1 MGLQLQPYFILLKS
15 FLPNYYVWLKPII
28 WYNNLVNIQNGGR
41 ELGKNKKASSS
52 KRLKYDIWLIL
63 PLILVISIVP
73 LIVYLKIVPVDDIL
87 LIFTNGKENFD
98 FFSYFKMQWLLI
110 ITLLGAIYYIARY
123 FLSENVLIRKTKN
136 YYLMG
141 AYILFALISTLF
153 AQYKGVAL
161 MGFVDRYEGL
171 FVLTAY
177 IALTF
182 LAFNSIDNEK
192 QLKSILIALGVSSL
206 LMTLLGLTQFVDK
219 DFFMS
224 EVGKNL
230 ILPGRYEH
238 IADGLNFT
246 FAGSR
251 TVYGT
256 LYNINYVGV
265 YMSLV
270 FAVSSTL
277 AILLKT
283 DKFKLFFILTSLASF
298 LMLLGS
304 RSRAGMFSIAVYALL
319 AIVFFRTQIRT
330 RWKSFLGIIIAV
342 VVVFFGVNTARDG
355 YYTNILKAGLNSLK
369 AVHEAD
375 FKDIVLDENTATI
388 KFKDYSLKIAAENVG
403 FQFYDENDAL
413 LETTYAENVYKVVT
427 EPYNKHTFT
436 LKTMEERYVILD
448 STIVTNRG
456 GRVIRFVVDD
466 NTEMKV
472 LGYRGEFLD
481 DIKAPSF
488 GFEGREQMASNR
500 GYIWSR
506 SIPMLKDTLL
516 WGHGPDTYALHFPN
530 NDYVGKFLG
539 FSDIN
544 MVVDKP
550 HNMYLQIAI
559 NTGVTSL
566 IAFVGLVAV
575 YIIDSFKLYFNR
587 KEYSGFMDVAGLGIL
602 MAVIVYLFT
611 GLSNDSIV
619 SVAPV
624 FWILLG
630 SGMAVNYKLK
640 EGNQK

>member
-1 MGLQLQPYFILLKS
+1 MGK
-15 FLPNYYVWLKPII
+15 
-28 WYNNLVNIQNGGR
+28 
-41 ELGKNKKASSS
+41 KNKTSSS
-52 KRLKYDIWLIL
+52 KKLKYDLAL
-63 PLILVISIVP
+63 VVPLILVISIVP
-73 LIVYLKIVPVDDIL
+73 LIVYLKIVPVDDVML
-87 LIFTNGKENFD
+87 LFTNGKENFD

-110 ITLLGAIYYIARY
+110 ITLLGSIYYAVRA
-123 FLSENVLIRKTKN
+123 FLSENVLIRKTKS
-136 YYLMG
+136 YYLMA
-141 AYILFALISTLF
+141 AYLVFALLSTLF
-153 AQYKGVAL
+153 AEYKSVAL
-161 MGFVDRYEGL
+161 TGFVDRYEGL
-171 FVLTAY
+171 FVLAAY

-182 LAFNSIDNEK
+182 LAFNTIDNER
-192 QLKSILIALGVSSL
+192 QLKSILVALGISSL
-206 LMTLLGLTQFVDK
+206 LMTILGLTQFMDK
-219 DFFMS
+219 DFFMTDF
-224 EVGKNL
+224 GKRL

-238 IADGLNFT
+238 IADELNFT

-270 FAVSSTL
+270 FAVNSTL
-277 AILLKT
+277 AILLKS
-283 DKFKLFFILTSLASF
+283 DKYKLFFILTSLASF

-319 AIVFFRTQIRT
+319 ALIFFRTQIRT
-330 RWKSFLGIIIAV
+330 RWKSFLGIIVALAL
-342 VVVFFGVNTARDG
+342 VFFGVNTARDG
-355 YYTNILKAGLNSLK
+355 YYTNILKAGLNSLTT
-369 AVHEAD
+369 VHEAD
-375 FKDIVLDENTATI
+375 FKDIVLEDNTATI
-388 KFKDYSLKIAAENVG
+388 QFKDYSLKIAAEESG
-403 FQFYDENDAL
+403 FQFYDENNNL
-413 LETTYAENVYKVVT
+413 LKTTFADNVYKVAD

-436 LKTMEERYVILD
+436 LKTMEERYIILD

-456 GRVIRFVVDD
+456 GRNIRFVVDD
-466 NTEMKV
+466 DTKIKV

-506 SIPMLKDTLL
+506 SIPMLKDTIL

-530 NDYVGKFLG
+530 NDFVGKFLG

-559 NTGVTSL
+559 NTGLTSL
-566 IAFVGLVAV
+566 VAFLGLVGA
-575 YIIDSFKLYFNR
+575 YIIDSFKLYLNR
-587 KEYSGFMDVAGLGIL
+587 KEYLGFIDVAGLGIL

-611 GLSNDSIV
+611 GLTNDSIV

-630 SGMAVNYKLK
+630 SGMAVNYKLR
-640 EGNQK
+640 EENQK

>member
-1 MGLQLQPYFILLKS
+1 MK
-15 FLPNYYVWLKPII
+15 
-28 WYNNLVNIQNGGR
+28 
-41 ELGKNKKASSS
+41 LGKKNKSSSS
-52 KRLKYDIWLIL
+52 KKLKYDLAL
-63 PLILVISIVP
+63 VAPLILVISIVP
-73 LIVYLKIVPVDDIL
+73 LIVYLKIVPVDNVM

-110 ITLLGAIYYIARY
+110 ITLLGSIYYVVRA
-123 FLSENVLIRKTKN
+123 FLSENVLIRKTKS
-136 YYLMG
+136 YYLMA
-141 AYILFALISTLF
+141 AYLGFALLSTLF
-153 AQYKGVAL
+153 AEYKGVAL
-161 MGFVDRYEGL
+161 TGFVDRYEGL
-171 FVLTAY
+171 FVLAAY

-182 LAFNSIDNEK
+182 LAFNTIDNEK
-192 QLKSILIALGVSSL
+192 QLKSVLVALGISSL
-206 LMTLLGLTQFVDK
+206 LMTVLGLTQFIDK
-219 DFFMS
+219 DFFMTDL
-224 EVGKNL
+224 GKRL

-238 IADGLNFT
+238 IADELNFT

-277 AILLKT
+277 AILLRS
-283 DKFKLFFILTSLASF
+283 DKYKLFFILTSLASF

-319 AIVFFRTQIRT
+319 ALIFFRTQIRM
-330 RWKSFLGIIIAV
+330 RWKSFLGIIVAV
-342 VVVFFGVNTARDG
+342 VLVFFGVNTARDG
-355 YYTNILKAGLNSLK
+355 YYTNILKAGLNSLNT
-369 AVHEAD
+369 VHEAD
-375 FKDIVLDENTATI
+375 FKDIVLDDNTATI
-388 KFKDYSLKIAAENVG
+388 QFNDYSLKIAAEENG
-403 FQFYDENDAL
+403 FQFYDENNNL
-413 LETTYAENVYKVVT
+413 LETTFAENVYKVVDD
-427 EPYNKHTFT
+427 PYNKHTFT

-448 STIVTNRG
+448 STIATNRG

-466 NTEMKV
+466 DTEIKV

-506 SIPMLKDTLL
+506 SIPMLKNTML

-530 NDYVGKFLG
+530 NDFVGKFLG

-559 NTGVTSL
+559 NTGLTSL
-566 IAFVGLVAV
+566 VAFLGLVGA
-575 YIIDSFKLYFNR
+575 YIIDSFKLYLNR
-587 KEYSGFMDVAGLGIL
+587 KEYIGFIDVAGLGIL

-640 EGNQK
+640 EENQK

>member
-1 MGLQLQPYFILLKS
+1 MGK
-15 FLPNYYVWLKPII
+15 
-28 WYNNLVNIQNGGR
+28 
-41 ELGKNKKASSS
+41 KNKSSSS
-52 KRLKYDIWLIL
+52 KKLKYDLAL
-63 PLILVISIVP
+63 VVPLILVISIVP
-73 LIVYLKIVPVDDIL
+73 LIVYLKIVPVDDVM

-110 ITLLGAIYYIARY
+110 ITLLGSIYYVVRA
-123 FLSENVLIRKTKN
+123 FLSENVLIRKTKS
-136 YYLMG
+136 YYLMA
-141 AYILFALISTLF
+141 AYLGFALLSTLF
-153 AQYKGVAL
+153 AEYKGVAL
-161 MGFVDRYEGL
+161 TGFVDRYEGL
-171 FVLTAY
+171 FVLAAY

-182 LAFNSIDNEK
+182 LAFNTIDNEK
-192 QLKSILIALGVSSL
+192 QLKSVLVALGISSL
-206 LMTLLGLTQFVDK
+206 LMTVLGLTQFIDK
-219 DFFMS
+219 DFFMTDL
-224 EVGKNL
+224 GKRL

-238 IADGLNFT
+238 IADELNFT
-246 FAGSR
+246 FSGSR

-277 AILLKT
+277 AILLRS
-283 DKFKLFFILTSLASF
+283 DKYKLFFILTSLASF

-319 AIVFFRTQIRT
+319 ALIFFRTQIHT
-330 RWKSFLGIIIAV
+330 RWKSFLGIIVAV
-342 VVVFFGVNTARDG
+342 VLVFFGVNTARDG
-355 YYTNILKAGLNSLK
+355 YYTNILKAGLNSLNT
-369 AVHEAD
+369 VHEAD
-375 FKDIVLDENTATI
+375 FKDIVLDDNTATI
-388 KFKDYSLKIAAENVG
+388 QFNDYSLKIAAEENG
-403 FQFYDENDAL
+403 FQFYDENNNL
-413 LETTYAENVYKVVT
+413 LETTFAENVYKVVDD
-427 EPYNKHTFT
+427 PYNKHTFT

-466 NTEMKV
+466 DTEIKV

-506 SIPMLKDTLL
+506 SIPMLKNTML

-530 NDYVGKFLG
+530 NDFVGKFLG

-559 NTGVTSL
+559 NTGLTSL
-566 IAFVGLVAV
+566 VAFLGLVGA
-575 YIIDSFKLYFNR
+575 YIIDSFKLYLNR
-587 KEYSGFMDVAGLGIL
+587 KEYLGFIDVAGLGIL

-640 EGNQK
+640 EENQK